1 MAAAPRACDPSAAA
15 PAPRTLNASAARPF
29 SFQNSRTYAP
39 QGLELT
45 SPVAAAA
52 LQPAVPVFTFCFA
65 LAMRTER
72 ITLRRRDGWVT
83 LAGVAVVVMGA
94 LSTGAF

>member
-1 MAAAPRACDPSAAA
+1 M
-15 PAPRTLNASAARPF
+15 
-29 SFQNSRTYAP
+29 
-39 QGLELT
+39 
-45 SPVAAAA
+45 AAAA

-65 LAMRTER
+65 LLMRTER

-83 LAGVAVVVMGA
+83 LTGVAVVVLGA